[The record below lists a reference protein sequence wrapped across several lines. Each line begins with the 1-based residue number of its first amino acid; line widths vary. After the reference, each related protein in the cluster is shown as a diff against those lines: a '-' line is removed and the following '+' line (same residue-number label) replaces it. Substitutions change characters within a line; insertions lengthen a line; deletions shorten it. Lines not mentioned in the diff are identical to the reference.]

1 MSYSRLQ
8 LLILAI
14 IAEGFILV
22 LALVLAA
29 IFHIDMHWSTQN
41 FFAGL
46 PAGIAGTIGP
56 LLFFM
61 LSLSKKVDP
70 IPVIGSLRQTV
81 IKDVKKLFDNSGL
94 ADIALI
100 SLLAGIAEEM
110 LFRGVIQAAIGMIGA
125 SILFGL
131 AHFITRA
138 YMVIALCMGLYLGF
152 FFEITGNLFV
162 PIQIHVFY
170 DFGALIYLKYFVH
183 YETENEP

>member
-14 IAEGFILV
+14 IAEGSILV

-29 IFHIDMHWSTQN
+29 IFHIDMHWSTKN
-41 FFAGL
+41 FFTGL

-61 LSLSKKVDP
+61 LSLSKNVEP

-81 IKDVKKLFDNSGL
+81 IKDIKKLFDNSGF

-110 LFRGVIQAAIGMIGA
+110 LFRGIIQTAIGIIGA

-138 YMVIALCMGLYLGF
+138 YVLMAILMGLYLGF
-152 FFEITGNLFV
+152 FFEITGNLFI

-183 YETENEP
+183 YDRASES